1 MNSKRKGNSSIPITT
16 TGHIVSPQPQIPT
29 HPCKGIVYRSADV
42 TMYAI
47 TVSRPGNAGNPPQQ
61 QTPKFPCYVCQK
73 TTQNTRIHV
82 VEGSGYLQTFFFC
95 LTCIGNGSAR
105 QCLCRNEMVNG
116 TTSNSPR
123 SNSPSS
129 HSYIRMP
136 SPTVSYV
143 GA

>member
-1 MNSKRKGNSSIPITT
+1 MNSTRKRNSNIHTDT
-16 TGHIVSPQPQIPT
+16 RHQAIVSPQPQTAT
-29 HPCKGIVYRSADV
+29 HPCKGVVYRSADV

-61 QTPKFPCYVCQK
+61 TPKLPCYVCQK

-95 LTCIGNGSAR
+95 LGCIGNGSAR
-105 QCLCRNEMVNG
+105 QCLCRNEVVNENNPRN
-116 TTSNSPR
+116 SSPNSP
-123 SNSPSS
+123 
-129 HSYIRMP
+129 SYIRMP